1 MYSYYFYSYR
11 RLDKILKGCYTIL
24 QYTISYHTIYNS
36 PLTMYVCIYVCP
48 QKNKN
53 SPILMKLGI
62 PMFFGLPNPNLKLV
76 FQNSEKGAPQGGGG
90 GNLKIFYKIKI
101 HRFR

>member
-62 PMFFGLPNPNLKLV
+62 QMFFGLPNSNLKLD
-76 FQNSEKGAPQGGGG
+76 FENSQQGRRSRPPGGVA
-90 GNLKIFYKIKI
+90 KPP
-101 HRFR
+101 RR